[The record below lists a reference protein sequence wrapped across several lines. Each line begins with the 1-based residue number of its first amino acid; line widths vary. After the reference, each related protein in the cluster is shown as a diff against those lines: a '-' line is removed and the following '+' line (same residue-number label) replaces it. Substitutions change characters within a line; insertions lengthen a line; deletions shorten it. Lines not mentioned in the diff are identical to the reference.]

1 MTEHSAVTGMRGR
14 GGIVSL
20 VESTLALDRAAE
32 RPLTMLLGPRGSGT
46 SELLCV
52 LMEQFGTQYPFGYV
66 KFTSGQ
72 ELLPRYALGLLA
84 RQLARNLPSYRHTSF
99 PRLALGLLA
108 SDQNLPHQAL
118 TGGQRGI
125 RGALTDLEKKAKHQH
140 GDYLGA
146 YLTVAQAS
154 IDAPEGASRSAR
166 TLLSAATDTSAR
178 SWAGRWDHSAA
189 AWFGQHRLTHSSDPW
204 ESLLELNRW
213 RHQGEE
219 RDKLRLDQ
227 LLCAAFLE
235 DLRTS
240 VKGPFRPRSYLLLLD
255 ETHTD
260 HGREFLDLLL
270 QARHDDTVLGRRPCD
285 PLSVVAGCNR
295 WLPRWGP
302 ATGEEWPW
310 QPREP
315 DRASL
320 ADWREHRPSGDGQD
334 TWWYPL
340 RMRDLDREEVR
351 IHVEQQLNTH
361 PELGP
366 FTTLAPFVHRLTG
379 GLPKAVQQVFEVL
392 GGPNVP
398 QVPGPQQNLW
408 LRDLPQRTVSAGGR
422 KPLLVDA
429 ALDDLL
435 ADFDAADRDRLAQ
448 CAAADDL
455 FVGAQLLGRGAE
467 LFTDI
472 RSRWLLSA
480 PGTLS
485 LHPWLRRMLLW
496 HLAGRAGAWDTAHEV
511 LAEHYANGEQRVQEL
526 YHLLALEKVD
536 EVAEYLVTLR
546 NTARTEEWLSAFHA
560 ITSAPNRLAHPGGP
574 LELRA
579 RLAPSDPGDQ
589 VTVPAVIR
597 DLVVARWLWSDPLTD
612 PGRQLSPVLADGFVH
627 LSRLWRNYN
636 VALVNEAERYRLT
649 TPTRTS
655 PILGSGT

>member
-1 MTEHSAVTGMRGR
+1 MTEHSAVTGVRGR

-52 LMEQFGTQYPFGYV
+52 LMEQFGSQYPFGYV

-84 RQLARNLPSYRHTSF
+84 RQLARDLPSYRHTAF

-108 SDQNLPHQAL
+108 SDQDLPHQAL

-125 RGALTDLEKKAKHQH
+125 RGALAELEKRAKHRH
-140 GDYLGA
+140 GDYLAA

-213 RHQGEE
+213 RHQGDE

-227 LLCAAFLE
+227 LLCSAFLE

-240 VKGPFRPRSYLLLLD
+240 VKGLFRPRSYLLLLD

-320 ADWREHRPSGDGQD
+320 ADWHEHRPSGDGQD

-340 RMRDLDREEVR
+340 RMRDLDRDEVR

-361 PELGP
+361 PELTP
-366 FTTLAPFVHRLTG
+366 FTTLARSSIGSP
-379 GLPKAVQQVFEVL
+379 AVCPRRSSRSSKCSAGRTCPRCQARGRTSGCATCRTVPCRP
-392 GGPNVP
+392 GDANRCSWTPRSTTCSPTSTPRTATASPNVP
-398 QVPGPQQNLW
+398 PP
-408 LRDLPQRTVSAGGR
+408 TTCSSAR
-422 KPLLVDA
+422 S
-429 ALDDLL
+429 
-435 ADFDAADRDRLAQ
+435 
-448 CAAADDL
+448 CSAAA
-455 FVGAQLLGRGAE
+455 
-467 LFTDI
+467 
-472 RSRWLLSA
+472 RSCS
-480 PGTLS
+480 P
-485 LHPWLRRMLLW
+485 
-496 HLAGRAGAWDTAHEV
+496 
-511 LAEHYANGEQRVQEL
+511 
-526 YHLLALEKVD
+526 
-536 EVAEYLVTLR
+536 
-546 NTARTEEWLSAFHA
+546 
-560 ITSAPNRLAHPGGP
+560 TSAAAGC
-574 LELRA
+574 
-579 RLAPSDPGDQ
+579 
-589 VTVPAVIR
+589 
-597 DLVVARWLWSDPLTD
+597 
-612 PGRQLSPVLADGFVH
+612 
-627 LSRLWRNYN
+627 
-636 VALVNEAERYRLT
+636 
-649 TPTRTS
+649 
-655 PILGSGT
+655 